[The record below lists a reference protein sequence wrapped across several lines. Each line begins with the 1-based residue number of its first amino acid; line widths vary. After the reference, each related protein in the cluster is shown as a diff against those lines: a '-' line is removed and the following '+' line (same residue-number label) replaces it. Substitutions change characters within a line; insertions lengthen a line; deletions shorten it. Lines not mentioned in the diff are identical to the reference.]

1 MDLEY
6 FSPNDRET
14 SRILD
19 TLSKAL
25 YPAEGGRPKNWHPS
39 RSQVRKLNLMLVDG
53 IGPKSR
59 AIVHEWLSG
68 RRASDVWA

>member
-19 TLSKAL
+19 ALSKAL
-25 YPAEGGRPKNWHPS
+25 YPAKGGGPKNWHPS
-39 RSQVRKLNLMLVDG
+39 CSQV
-53 IGPKSR
+53 
-59 AIVHEWLSG
+59 
-68 RRASDVWA
+68 